1 MNHKAFIVKKI
12 DQIDNHAFSIEWAD
26 GVVTKYRLSDLQ
38 KACPCAN
45 CTDVK
50 VVAAKKDEPLETDV
64 RASSITSVGRY
75 ALRIQF
81 TKGCSQGIFGFDML
95 RGTAS

>member
-12 DQIDNHAFSIEWAD
+12 DQLDNYTFSIEWAD

-38 KACPCAN
+38 RACPCAN
-45 CTDVK
+45 CTDEKSVT
-50 VVAAKKDEPLETDV
+50 AKKDDLKNDV
-64 RASSITSVGRY
+64 SAVNITSVGRY

-95 RGTAS
+95 RGTAT